1 VLNQL
6 EFMLGFAVFLMAH
19 PDKTILIALVDSLR
33 GELEAEPA
41 APGVSQALHQCERL
55 RQALVQFHA
64 EGLRFAAFTLTRLMQ
79 QPGANLREST
89 QTAARQLKE
98 ALDAAGYTSQ
108 H

>member
-1 VLNQL
+1 
-6 EFMLGFAVFLMAH
+6 MAT
-19 PDKTILIALVDSLR
+19 PDKTSLIALVDSLR
-33 GELEAEPA
+33 EALDREPSS
-41 APGVSQALHQCERL
+41 PVVSQALHQCERL

-79 QPGANLREST
+79 QPGANLGEST
-89 QTAARQLKE
+89 QTAGRQLKE

>member
-1 VLNQL
+1 
-6 EFMLGFAVFLMAH
+6 MANT
-19 PDKTILIALVDSLR
+19 DKIALITLVDQLHK
-33 GELEAEPA
+33 ELAAEPA
-41 APGVSQALHQCERL
+41 TPVVTQALHQCERL
-55 RQALVQFHA
+55 RQSIAQFHA

-89 QTAARQLKE
+89 QASGRELKE

>member
-1 VLNQL
+1 
-6 EFMLGFAVFLMAH
+6 MLGFAVFAMANT
-19 PDKTILIALVDSLR
+19 DKSTLLTLLDALTADLDS
-33 GELEAEPA
+33 EPVT
-41 APGVSQALHQCERL
+41 PVVTQALHQCERL
-55 RQALVQFHA
+55 RQAIVQFHA

-89 QTAARQLKE
+89 QTAGRQLKE

>member
-1 VLNQL
+1 
-6 EFMLGFAVFLMAH
+6 MANT
-19 PDKTILIALVDSLR
+19 DKAALIALLDHLR
-33 GELEAEPA
+33 SELDAEPGT
-41 APGVSQALHQCERL
+41 PLVSQALHQCERL

-89 QTAARQLKE
+89 QTAGRQLKE

>member
-1 VLNQL
+1 
-6 EFMLGFAVFLMAH
+6 MANT
-19 PDKTILIALVDSLR
+19 DKTALISLLDGLR
-33 GELEAEPA
+33 QELDAEPA
-41 APGVSQALHQCERL
+41 TPVVSQALHQCDRL

-79 QPGANLREST
+79 QPGANLREAT
-89 QTAARQLKE
+89 QAAGRELKE

>member
-1 VLNQL
+1 
-6 EFMLGFAVFLMAH
+6 MATL
-19 PDKTILIALVDSLR
+19 DKAALIAMMDRLR
-33 GELEAEPA
+33 GELEAEP
-41 APGVSQALHQCERL
+41 PTPVVSQALHQCERL

-79 QPGANLREST
+79 QPGANLREAT
-89 QTAARQLKE
+89 QTAGRALKE

>member
-1 VLNQL
+1 
-6 EFMLGFAVFLMAH
+6 MANT
-19 PDKTILIALVDSLR
+19 DKTTLIALLDTLG
-33 GELEAEPA
+33 GELAAEPVT
-41 APGVSQALHQCERL
+41 PVVTQALHQCERL

>member
-1 VLNQL
+1 
-6 EFMLGFAVFLMAH
+6 MANT
-19 PDKTILIALVDSLR
+19 DKAALLALLDDVCK
-33 GELEAEPA
+33 ELEAEPPTQTVA
-41 APGVSQALHQCERL
+41 QAQHQCERL
-55 RQALVQFHA
+55 RQALTQFHA

-89 QTAARQLKE
+89 QAAGRHLKD